1 MILISGSNGSGKSAF
16 AESLVARTE
25 GDRYYIATMMA
36 QTEENLRRIEKHRR
50 QRENLNFTTLEL
62 SHRVAEAP
70 VTEGSVVLLED
81 VTNLLGNA
89 IFVHGEEPGQ
99 VFADILALAEKCAL
113 LIAVT
118 ISGLSAEGYDGETAA
133 YIRDTEELNRKLYDA
148 SEAAAELREGVPQ
161 WQKGEGY
168 VECIAHRHVHL

>member
-16 AESLVARTE
+16 AESLVARTA
-25 GDRYYIATMMA
+25 GARYYIATMMA

-62 SHRVAEAP
+62 TRDLASAP
-70 VTEGSVVLLED
+70 VTKDSVVLLED
-81 VTNLLGNA
+81 VTNLLGNG
-89 IFVHGEEPGQ
+89 IFVHGLSADAVYE
-99 VFADILALAEKCAL
+99 DILALAEKCAL

-133 YIRDTEELNRKLYDA
+133 YIRDTQELNRKLCDA
-148 SEAAAELREGVPQ
+148 AVAAASMEAGSPV
-161 WQKGEGY
+161 WQKGESY
-168 VECIAHRHVHL
+168 VECIAHRPVDL